1 MRDLTQNGPMKERTL
16 GTQGLRCSAI
26 GLGCVG
32 MSDVYGPADRD
43 ECFAALHRAV
53 DLGITLF
60 DTADLYGFGANE
72 RLLGEGIRGHR
83 DGLVI
88 ATKVGNQRDPATGAF
103 IGVDGSPAYVHSACE
118 ASLQRLGLD
127 VIDLLYLHRV
137 DPKVPVEES
146 VGAMAALVHAGKVR
160 YIGLSEASVQSI
172 RRAHAVH
179 PLSVVQSEYSLWTR
193 DPEREVL
200 PLLRELGIG
209 FVAYSPLGRGL
220 LTGTIRS
227 SDDLSPRDYRRIFPR
242 YQGANLGHNA
252 LLVDAVAALARQ
264 RGVTTAQLCL
274 AWVLAQGE
282 DVVPIPG
289 TKRRTYVEE
298 NAAAAE
304 FSLDAAERDAIAR
317 ALPPEAVQGERFS
330 APAMERVNH

>member
-1 MRDLTQNGPMKERTL
+1 MQNGAMQERTL

-32 MSDVYGPADRD
+32 MSDVYGPADPG
-43 ECFAALHRAV
+43 ECIAALHRAV

-60 DTADLYGFGANE
+60 DTADLYGFGGNE
-72 RLLGEGIRGHR
+72 RLLGQGIRDRR

-103 IGVDGSPAYVHSACE
+103 IGVDGSPAYVRSACE

-146 VGAMAALVHAGKVR
+146 VGAMAALVDAGKVR
-160 YIGLSEASVQSI
+160 YIALSEASVQSI

-179 PLSVVQSEYSLWTR
+179 PLSAVQSEYSLWTR

-200 PLLRELGIG
+200 PVLRELGIG

-220 LTGTIRS
+220 LTGTIRN
-227 SDDLSPRDYRRIFPR
+227 SDDLSPRDYRLTFPR
-242 YQGANLGHNA
+242 YQGANLDHNA
-252 LLVDAVAALARQ
+252 HLVDAVAALARK
-264 RGVTTAQLCL
+264 RGVTTSQLCL
-274 AWVLAQGE
+274 AWLLAQGE
-282 DVVPIPG
+282 DIVPIPG
-289 TKRRTYVEE
+289 TKRRKYVEE
-298 NAAAAE
+298 NAAAADLA
-304 FSLDAAERDAIAR
+304 LDAAERDAIAR
-317 ALPPEAVQGERFS
+317 ALPPEAVHGERFP
-330 APAMERVNH
+330 APAMARVNR